1 MCEAVE
7 KYAEQRAEQR
17 AEVVRMDNLLDS
29 IKKLMI
35 NLKIGEEQAMEL
47 LEISEQDK
55 EVLLKR
61 L

>member
-1 MCEAVE
+1 
-7 KYAEQRAEQR
+7 
-17 AEVVRMDNLLDS
+17 
-29 IKKLMI
+29 MI